1 MAFTSSVMH
10 MGYVKN
16 MVYEHILILHACVCA
31 HVIIICMINPF
42 LHQFCHM
49 FIPAMKWIFKGP

>member
-49 FIPAMKWIFKGP
+49 FIPAMK